1 MIAELRRFGAM
12 RWGAFAMA
20 LAALAFSCGVLAQG
34 GYPDH
39 AVKVIVPWPAGG
51 LADVVARIIGQR
63 LGERLGQAIVIENR
77 TGANGIVGA
86 SAAAN
91 SPADGYTLFL
101 VTSEVVS
108 INPAVYSKLP
118 YDVSKDFAPIT
129 PVVQYFYTLTAR
141 TGLPATST
149 KDLVALARSKPG
161 ELTYGSWGTGS
172 VGHLGM
178 EMLAQEQGLQMLHVP
193 YTGGPAAYNALV
205 AGQVDLV
212 MMPSGIADPYRQAK
226 RLNALAVPTEQRLAL
241 MNSVPT
247 MREQGY
253 DLVVINHVGFLAPAK
268 TPEPIIKRLN
278 SELAAVMQLPDVQSQ
293 LRAQAAEPFVSS
305 PEEYAR
311 WIRSEQRRWAE
322 VARKA
327 NVKLDN

>member
-1 MIAELRRFGAM
+1 MKRATRALILF
-12 RWGAFAMA
+12 A
-20 LAALAFSCGVLAQG
+20 LAAATAFAAERTDFPNRPLRVVVGYAPGGGV
-34 GYPDH
+34 D
-39 AVKVIVPWPAGG
+39 
-51 LADVVARIIGQR
+51 DVARILSQP
-63 LGERLGQAIVIENR
+63 LGEALGQPVVIDNR
-77 TGANGIVGA
+77 PGANGLIA
-86 SAAAN
+86 SETIAKGT
-91 SPADGYTLFL
+91 PDGYALL
-101 VTSEVVS
+101 MVTSS
-108 INPAVYSKLP
+108 HAINPFAYSKLP
-118 YDVSKDFAPIT
+118 YDVSRDFAPIT

-149 KDLVALARSKPG
+149 KDLVALAKSKPG

-193 YTGGPAAYNALV
+193 YTGGPAAYTALV

-253 DLVVINHVGFLAPAK
+253 DLVVINHMGFLAPAK

-327 NVKLDN
+327 NVKLELK